1 MKYSDFM
8 NNSSQNSHSYS
19 EAMRKDHESKP
30 IRAGIAS
37 VFSLPG
43 NIIQGL
49 GLATSGLSKLN
60 PFNDKTFAENVQ
72 DSTLFNAGSWLVNKT
87 HDVFGANRPE
97 DQDKSEQ
104 VASFVGD
111 LVPTIA
117 TLGSYGVVK
126 LPATVAGK
134 ASNVLGRK
142 LVTKKA
148 KQKLQTLAKEGLE
161 KAGLDKTARLEALKQ
176 AKIKTKDTF
185 FHPVLA
191 GRDMLLPG
199 IQVPRTESLVRNN
212 VLHGMSRD
220 EALKAARKTQLLSG
234 GIQVGAN
241 VGAYEGL
248 AALADGEGLIG
259 DYRDEPETYNLE
271 QQLDKEESNRLLPA
285 VLLGLG
291 SYVGAKYASKLMGS
305 TVDSVK
311 QANKKIAEEANLVK
325 QITPNKKVNDTIA
338 SSWSDKTT
346 IMDNPEFN
354 YLFPDED
361 VKGLIRADRPTEIQ
375 AMYNTGNVGHGIE
388 NTIPFREVDH
398 ELNILRN
405 ENPQLHQQI
414 EDLLSMDNEIQ
425 STFHDLFIKGQKD
438 IKQIDYS
445 VFTHM
450 DDYLKDPNMS
460 DSLADYITKRN
471 DLYNTLI
478 QNPQAKKVL
487 DDISKVS
494 KTLLDLEHKIGKLNN
509 AEYLYNLD
517 NHTVN
522 GYFSYKPRIAAEIP
536 DQTFQE
542 FKDRL
547 ALAKKQG
554 TLSTKTVLN
563 DPYVKQL
570 FGNPFKKVNDFLFT
584 KEISKKS
591 PSPIGFARTDFHPG
605 MKTMSYTDV
614 FEYMVKTTLNNATEN
629 SIKRTVL
636 PRILATQEKFLNTRF
651 NDLLVSRL
659 KNFAGFKKLDVI
671 RDTVNDA
678 DNATRVKYLGSRDV
692 RIDSQVQAPTDV
704 FSYLNKKKS
713 YDNETLFENKFRLS
727 QGNYKNTGNITRLIE
742 RGGNP
747 ERNTKVVSFFT
758 EDGREHFFEVHK
770 LIGNMLDFAPESLS
784 LMQNVFKSSKQT
796 LQQFTTGNYNPMFAP
811 RSAIFSAFE
820 GLTALPVIM
829 AKNGLD
835 YNMIKDSY
843 ALIRANI
850 KAAKMRYTNQA
861 TQNIIDSYKR
871 AKFIGDE
878 NNPILSKYT
887 DDVIAKME
895 KDLHETFLSKAE
907 RAGAVTFKYSTE
919 LSDRTYKLN
928 AKKPIS
934 SKLVDVINKRFGH
947 KASQTLQ
954 MLGVVQECLRNAGN
968 DGMLLLLAGK
978 KGVTDVK
985 GLRQIADTIS
995 KNITDS
1001 KRVGN
1006 YSGFF
1011 GAFIGGVARYVPYG
1025 NVMIQS
1031 IAAKLHAANAKS
1043 GYEFLKTAAKQV
1055 KNSDKKVIDI
1065 FAQLQIGA
1073 ESLKNN
1079 KFVHGLVATAG
1090 IPAVI
1095 CYLWNHSTDEKRNSY
1110 YKLSDYD
1117 KASQYIFTNFFGE
1130 GRHLSIPVD
1139 QEVGVVAKLVE
1150 TMMDSILLGSKM
1162 QDQDPA
1168 FEQQRLIMQALS
1180 RSLNIENLVYPEVI
1194 LNMSGYQS
1202 NFGPSNAAG
1211 DSFISPLPPN
1221 QTNLDGSKTSIQ
1233 NGIFSQEARATIN
1246 TIFGSLGS
1254 ALIGGMEQAN
1264 IGTRDVDMLQG
1275 AADFASGMSRPLL
1288 KSLPFIPMGNKF
1300 TLRSA
1305 NQTQQQNKIMQNTI
1319 QSLRKLRTFVENNN
1333 NSQFGRRSNGKVDN
1347 MAAIKPLSPDLQYA
1361 LQIANVAVPAYNE
1374 RIAPYFDHIS
1384 AIYKQ
1389 IAAFNATGRDRFGN
1403 IVNADDRFTFQQKQN
1418 ERIQKI
1424 HAKIYEEF
1432 KNLEQ
1437 QLTNTFNRDISLD
1450 DFDKLKGE

>member
-1 MKYSDFM
+1 MAVYLKGEYPEEM
-8 NNSSQNSHSYS
+8 IQ
-19 EAMRKDHESKP
+19 KPHESKP

-37 VFSLPG
+37 IFSTPG
-43 NIIQGL
+43 YIAHLG
-49 GLATSGLSKLN
+49 GLASAGISKLN
-60 PFNDKTFAENVQ
+60 PFNDKTFAENLQ
-72 DSTLFNAGSWLVNKT
+72 DSSLFKAGTNWVNKT
-87 HDVFGANRPE
+87 HDIIGVNRPE
-97 DQDKSEQ
+97 DQDKTEQ
-104 VASFVGD
+104 TAAFVAD
-111 LVPTIA
+111 LIPTIA
-117 TLGSYGVVK
+117 TLGTYGAAK
-126 LPATVAGK
+126 MPATVASKVASKIGSQKVKKSLFKKFNK
-134 ASNVLGRK
+134 AAANIK
-142 LVTKKA
+142 NAQNMTNA
-148 KQKLQTLAKEGLE
+148 QKVDALRLAKINVRETH
-161 KAGLDKTARLEALKQ
+161 A
-176 AKIKTKDTF
+176 
-185 FHPVLA
+185 HPLLA
-191 GRDMLLPG
+191 TRELMLPG
-199 IQVPRTESLVRNN
+199 IQIPRTNLLVKTNRIK
-212 VLHGMSRD
+212 GMSAD
-220 EALKAARKTQLLSG
+220 EALKAARKSQLLTG
-234 GIQVGAN
+234 GVQIGAN

-248 AALADGEGLIG
+248 AALADAEGLIG
-259 DYRDEPETYNLE
+259 DYRDEPETFDLE
-271 QQLDKEESNRLLPA
+271 QQLDKEESNYLVPA

-291 SYVGAKYASKLMGS
+291 GYVGAKYASKLMGN

-311 QANKKIAEEANLVK
+311 QANKKIADEANLIR
-325 QITPNKKVNDTIA
+325 QIKPNKEIKDTIA

-354 YLFPDED
+354 YLFPDEN

-388 NTIPFREVDH
+388 NTIPFREVDL
-398 ELNILRN
+398 ELNVLRN
-405 ENPQLHQQI
+405 ENPELHQQI
-414 EDLLSMDNEIQ
+414 EDLLSMDNELQ
-425 STFHDLFIKGQKD
+425 GTFHDLFIKGQKD
-438 IKQIDYS
+438 IKHIDYS
-445 VFTHM
+445 VFTRM
-450 DDYLKDPNMS
+450 DDYLKDPNMPN
-460 DSLADYITKRN
+460 SLADYIIKRDN
-471 DLYNTLI
+471 LYNSLI

-487 DDISKVS
+487 DDVSKVS

-517 NHTVN
+517 NHTIN
-522 GYFSYKPRIAAEIP
+522 GFFSYKPRIAAEVP
-536 DQTFQE
+536 DQTFKQ

-547 ALAKKQG
+547 TFAKQHG

-584 KEISKKS
+584 KDVSKKS

-605 MKTMSYTDV
+605 MKTMPYTDV

-636 PRILATQEKFLNTRF
+636 PRILATQEKYLHTRF
-651 NDLLVSRL
+651 NELLASRL

-692 RIDSQVQAPTDV
+692 RIDSQTQAPTDV
-704 FSYLNKKKS
+704 FNYLNKKKS
-713 YDNETLFENKFRLS
+713 YDNETLFENQFRLS

-742 RGGNP
+742 QGGNP
-747 ERNTKVVSFFT
+747 ERNTKVLSFFT

-829 AKNGLD
+829 AENGLE

-928 AKKPIS
+928 AKKPLN
-934 SKLVDVINKRFGH
+934 SKFIDVVNKCFGH

-978 KGVTDVK
+978 KGVMDVK
-985 GLRQIADTIS
+985 ELRQIADTIS

-1011 GAFIGGVARYVPYG
+1011 GSFIGGVAKYVPYG

-1031 IAAKLHAANAKS
+1031 LAAKLHAANAKG
-1043 GYEFLKTAAKQV
+1043 GYEFLKNAVKQV

-1095 CYLWNHSTDEKRNSY
+1095 CYLWNHSTDEKRNNY

-1150 TMMDSILLGSKM
+1150 TMMDSVLLGSKM

-1180 RSLNIENLVYPEVI
+1180 RSLNIENLVYPEAI

-1202 NFGPSNAAG
+1202 NFGPSNVTG
-1211 DSFISPLPPN
+1211 NSFISPLPPN

-1233 NGIFSQEARATIN
+1233 DGIFSQEARATIN

-1254 ALIGGMEQAN
+1254 ALIGGTEQAN
-1264 IGTRDVDMLQG
+1264 IGARDVGMLQG

-1288 KSLPFIPMGNKF
+1288 KSLPFIPMDNKF
-1300 TLRSA
+1300 TLRSS

-1333 NSQFGRRSNGKVDN
+1333 NSQFGRRSNGKVEN
-1347 MAAIKPLSPDLQYA
+1347 VAAIRPLSPDLQYA

-1384 AIYKQ
+1384 AIYKHV
-1389 IAAFNATGRDRFGN
+1389 AAFNATGRDRFGN

-1418 ERIQKI
+1418 EKIQKI

-1437 QLTNTFNRDISLD
+1437 QLTNTFNRDIALD
-1450 DFDKLKGE
+1450 NFDKLKGE